1 MLRWTRAVKGE
12 AVFRTLGAL
21 CRSAIVV
28 ILALP
33 VKLSPEKYLVW
44 STKHRLIAS
53 RADEMQDLGWAAGVV
68 GESPMAQCLPKIQ
81 AYMSVCASQQV

>member
-28 ILALP
+28 ILALA
-33 VKLSPEKYLVW
+33 VKIYSKQSLACLVW

-53 RADEMQDLGWAAGVV
+53 RADEMQDLG
-68 GESPMAQCLPKIQ
+68 
-81 AYMSVCASQQV
+81 

>member
-28 ILALP
+28 ILTLP
-33 VKLSPEKYLVW
+33 VKLPPKKYLTRLVW
-44 STKHRLIAS
+44 STKHHLIAS

-68 GESPMAQCLPKIQ
+68 GETAQ
-81 AYMSVCASQQV
+81 